1 MDWLTRQDVDR
12 ILDHLSA
19 DDLIEAMIPGEEQSA
34 KMPMRSFNRAALRLG
49 VGTDSEPATQRVRP
63 GDLKY
68 LMERIGEVIN
78 IDSPLSESTGDLLA
92 SATTGAW
99 IPEE

>member
-1 MDWLTRQDVDR
+1 
-12 ILDHLSA
+12 
-19 DDLIEAMIPGEEQSA
+19 
-34 KMPMRSFNRAALRLG
+34 
-49 VGTDSEPATQRVRP
+49 VRP

-78 IDSPLSESTGDLLA
+78 IDSPLSESTEGLLA

>member
-1 MDWLTRQDVDR
+1 
-12 ILDHLSA
+12 
-19 DDLIEAMIPGEEQSA
+19 
-34 KMPMRSFNRAALRLG
+34 
-49 VGTDSEPATQRVRP
+49 VRP

-78 IDSPLSESTGDLLA
+78 IDSPLSEGTGDLLA

-99 IPEE
+99 IPDE

>member
-19 DDLIEAMIPGEEQSA
+19 DDLIEAMVPGEEAGA
-34 KMPMRSFNRAALRLG
+34 KMPMRAFNRAALRLG
-49 VGTDSEPATQRVRP
+49 VGTDTEPATQRVRP